1 MLQTFRAEFS
11 IENNEILRVSLSIE
25 KNHKDVRVGGAV
37 YNRIKQDGLIS
48 WVLWRWDNHRAVTLC
63 KLSSKYS
70 CEVNVFVS
78 ICITWWVGWLGRVRG
93 ITCKVYTTAKP
104 CSYRTRGY
112 IIVYNNT
119 DQMSVWIRVQPTGNR
134 SKYYRQQ
141 NTMQDT
147 VGQAWLRRKWG
158 IKNLLSI
165 REVPLVVARSP
176 ECSCDSTSRIGTSL
190 AASIWHRLSCQC
202 NFSVVIFCALLLAFA
217 RLTHRSPI
225 NAFLMS
231 NTPWHH
237 WIQDPLSHSV
247 RYFWL
252 PECTSDHG
260 IT

>member
-1 MLQTFRAEFS
+1 
-11 IENNEILRVSLSIE
+11 
-25 KNHKDVRVGGAV
+25 
-37 YNRIKQDGLIS
+37 
-48 WVLWRWDNHRAVTLC
+48 
-63 KLSSKYS
+63 
-70 CEVNVFVS
+70 
-78 ICITWWVGWLGRVRG
+78 
-93 ITCKVYTTAKP
+93 
-104 CSYRTRGY
+104 
-112 IIVYNNT
+112 
-119 DQMSVWIRVQPTGNR
+119 MSVWIRVQPTGNK
-134 SKYYRQQ
+134 SKYYKQQ

-237 WIQDPLSHSV
+237 WIQAPTLALMHQIYSISMMSGSVKLYCTRWYVVTNRHGSLTTNVVLTHICPNSIQYSREYGDMFVTLDILLSQ
-247 RYFWL
+247 RQYW
-252 PECTSDHG
+252 CC
-260 IT
+260 